1 MQIDEPVGVAY
12 SVRID
17 LFLEIFLACHD
28 RIPQNPAAFPWRG
41 LRRTSQDLE
50 KAEYGSNILNRLSA
64 DLSARYGKGFSR
76 GNIFY
81 MRKLYLTYQK
91 VQTLSELL
99 TWSHYVELL
108 KLEDPLE
115 RSFYE

>member
-1 MQIDEPVGVAY
+1 
-12 SVRID
+12 
-17 LFLEIFLACHD
+17 
-28 RIPQNPAAFPWRG
+28 
-41 LRRTSQDLE
+41 
-50 KAEYGSNILNRLSA
+50 
-64 DLSARYGKGFSR
+64 
-76 GNIFY
+76 